1 MAYLDPKSHFAIK
14 DRLRSW
20 FEGRGF
26 GLDSASGGKAS
37 WQEKLY
43 TEVGDF
49 IFDNRLDPTPNNYDL
64 AFQFRMANNAR
75 LVAAIRREIDETGEL
90 DADAAERIFAE
101 YGGPI
106 SAEALTRFAER
117 IEAQAEGLA
126 SIAHKSADDAKDFST
141 ALEREV
147 STGGE
152 VATIVG
158 LTEAM
163 VARTRH
169 AEAQLLQAQKQLT
182 GLRTSLV
189 DARRAADVDP
199 LTDLPNRHAFKCDME
214 VLIDKAQ
221 TSGEPLSV
229 AFCDIDHFQR
239 FNDQHGHET
248 GNRVRRYVAATLAK
262 AFAARGLVGR
272 FGGEE
277 FVVAL
282 PGLSIDDARDAI
294 NATRLKLSE
303 RHLFAMADY
312 AALGRI
318 SFSAGVT
325 TMTQG
330 DGSTELLRRADE
342 ALHRAKAAG
351 RNCVIIG

>member
-1 MAYLDPKSHFAIK
+1 MAYLDPKTHFVIK
-14 DRLRSW
+14 DRRRNW
-20 FEGRGF
+20 FEGRGQ
-26 GLDSASGGKAS
+26 DSASGSKPS
-37 WQEKLY
+37 WQEKVF

-49 IFDNRLDPTPNNYDL
+49 MFDNRLDPTPNNYDL

-75 LVAAIRREIDETGEL
+75 LVASIRREIDETGGL

-106 SAEALTRFAER
+106 SAEALTRFAEQ
-117 IEAQAEGLA
+117 IEAQAEGLTA
-126 SIAHKSADDAKDFST
+126 IAHQSADNAKDFSA
-141 ALEREV
+141 ALERE
-147 STGGE
+147 SSAGGE

-158 LTEAM
+158 LTQAM

-169 AEAQLLQAQKQLT
+169 AEAQFLQAQKQLN
-182 GLRTSLV
+182 GLRSILV

-199 LTDLPNRHAFKCDME
+199 LTDLPNRHAFKQDLE
-214 VLIDKAQ
+214 VLIDKAW
-221 TSGEPLSV
+221 TSGEPLCV
-229 AFCDIDHFQR
+229 AFCDIDQFKR
-239 FNDQHGHET
+239 FNDLHGHET
-248 GNRVRRYVAATLAK
+248 GDRVVRYVAATLAK

-272 FGGEE
+272 YGGEE
-277 FVVAL
+277 FVLAL
-282 PGLSIDDARDAI
+282 PGMSIDDARDAI
-294 NATRLKLSE
+294 DATRLKLSE

>member
-1 MAYLDPKSHFAIK
+1 
-14 DRLRSW
+14 
-20 FEGRGF
+20 
-26 GLDSASGGKAS
+26 
-37 WQEKLY
+37 
-43 TEVGDF
+43 
-49 IFDNRLDPTPNNYDL
+49 
-64 AFQFRMANNAR
+64 MANNAR

-106 SAEALTRFAER
+106 STEALTRFAER
-117 IEAQAEGLA
+117 IEAQAEGLVL
-126 SIAHKSADDAKDFST
+126 IAHKSTDDVMDFST
-141 ALEREV
+141 ALEHEV
-147 STGGE
+147 SAGGE

-169 AEAQLLQAQKQLT
+169 AEAKLLHAQKQLT
-182 GLRTSLV
+182 GLRASLF
-189 DARRAADVDP
+189 DARRAAGVDP
-199 LTDLPNRHAFKCDME
+199 LTDLANRHAFKCDME
-214 VLIDKAQ
+214 LLIDKAR
-221 TSGEPLSV
+221 TSGEPLCV
-229 AFCDIDHFQR
+229 AFCDIDHFKR
-239 FNDQHGHET
+239 FNDQHGYET
-248 GNRVRRYVAATLAK
+248 GNRVLRYVAATLAK
-262 AFAARGLVGR
+262 AFAARGLVGQ

-282 PGLSIDDARDAI
+282 PGLTLDDARDAI
-294 NATRLKLSE
+294 DATRLKLSE

-325 TMTQG
+325 TMKQG
-330 DGSTELLRRADE
+330 DGSAELLRRADE
-342 ALHRAKAAG
+342 ALYRAKAAG